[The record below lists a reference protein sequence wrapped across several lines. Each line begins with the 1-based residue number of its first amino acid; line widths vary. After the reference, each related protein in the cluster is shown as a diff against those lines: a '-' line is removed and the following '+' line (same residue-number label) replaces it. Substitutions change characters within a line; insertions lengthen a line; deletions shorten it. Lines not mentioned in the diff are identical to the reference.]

1 MIQMNLLTK
10 QKQTLLQTEFE
21 NKVWL
26 PKGKGERQRDV
37 LGLWE
42 WQMHTFVYEM
52 NDQWGYLL

>member
-1 MIQMNLLTK
+1 MNLLTK

-42 WQMHTFVYEM
+42 WQMHTFIYEM